1 MKANTWPT
9 WRESWW
15 KLCLPIDSNRHLPPT
30 KLPPDKFP
38 GKFLIIRFVERG
50 EREIVGQILLVW
62 TVVWIYGWWSI
73 RCIFVQKLGFS
84 EGLIDDWIW
93 LGMRF
98 GKTKDVHNSLVS
110 FLVIWRILGAS
121 ISVYQGR
128 RIRLR
133 LCFWSKSKK
142 YASWSCKRKYWT

>member
-1 MKANTWPT
+1 MADLARIVMKASPSHRLQSTPSSHQT
-9 WRESWW
+9 F
-15 KLCLPIDSNRHLPPT
+15 
-30 KLPPDKFP
+30 PDKFP

-93 LGMRF
+93 LNGNAFWENEGR
-98 GKTKDVHNSLVS
+98 TQLSRLV
-110 FLVIWRILGAS
+110 FLAIWRILGAS